1 MDINLNIINIAG
13 MKKVLLLVALYFL
26 TQTLISQTKWQINFY
41 GNYSLPTADLEGTFP
56 DTLGTAG
63 KLDFS
68 TAKTLLTK
76 TGFGFGSQV
85 KYCVDTTGNARL
97 TAGLSYNMFSGSKE
111 YPIVNKPTR
120 TYKSKVNLFTISA
133 GAEYSLNPEKKIS
146 PFFGIDLAANFFG
159 GSIES
164 KGDTTFTIDRSKET
178 RIGIIANTG
187 VNVMVSKNIGL
198 MLGVKYSLTNL
209 IGKST
214 EIVTRT
220 TNTTTDEEETGSV
233 VFFELPLND
242 AESGSNKS
250 KTFSFFQ
257 FYAGVSINFGK
268 PLK

>member
-1 MDINLNIINIAG
+1 

-41 GNYSLPTADLEGTFP
+41 GNYSLPTADMEGTFP

-68 TAKTLLTK
+68 TARTLLTK

-120 TYKSKVNLFTISA
+120 TYKSKVNLITLSL
-133 GAEYSLNPEKKIS
+133 GAEYSLNPGKKIN
-146 PFFGIDLAANFFG
+146 PFVGLELAANLFG

-164 KGDTTFTIDRSKET
+164 TGDTSFTINRSQDT
-178 RIGIIANTG
+178 RIGVIANAG
-187 VNVMVSKNIGL
+187 ANIMFSQNVGL
-198 MLGVKYSLTNL
+198 ILGVKYSYTNL

-214 EIVTRT
+214 QTI
-220 TNTTTDEEETGSV
+220 TNTSNTNTDEEQSGTLAI
-233 VFFELPLND
+233 FELPLND
-242 AESGSNKS
+242 AESATNKS
-250 KTFSFFQ
+250 KTFTYFQ
-257 FYAGVSINFGK
+257 IYAGISINFGK